1 MIKVEKIKTNILADI
16 SPLDKEK
23 NSADL
28 SGSGWTRQEE
38 ASLDSPKIT
47 YPCTWSFKII
57 GSDAAQI
64 TEAVVALLEAFAYQ
78 FSESRHSR
86 TGKYTSF
93 HLAVQ
98 VKNEA
103 ERLAIFNGLK
113 RIPSVKVIL

>member
-1 MIKVEKIKTNILADI
+1 
-16 SPLDKEK
+16 
-23 NSADL
+23 
-28 SGSGWTRQEE
+28 
-38 ASLDSPKIT
+38 LDSPKIE

-64 TEAVVALLEAFAYQ
+64 TDAIVMMLEAFEYQ

-93 HLAVQ
+93 NLSVH
-98 VKNEA
+98 VKSEQ
-103 ERLAIFNGLK
+103 ERLAIFSGLK